1 MKNRTNHPFPTLKF
15 TKNYRKC
22 IFLGLLDH
30 FVPKNTCPRYP
41 NCIKNSP
48 LLSKQLESCR
58 EEYGGSIMLISNK
71 NDTKCAA
78 DVQYIECSYERETD
92 EYYISL
98 FDNLGSECIEIMGT
112 NSEEVKKYLST
123 DMTSY
128 LQTKDDFELEIL
140 TVNFMK
146 RCLTFTK
153 VGI

>member
-1 MKNRTNHPFPTLKF
+1 
-15 TKNYRKC
+15 
-22 IFLGLLDH
+22 
-30 FVPKNTCPRYP
+30 
-41 NCIKNSP
+41 
-48 LLSKQLESCR
+48 
-58 EEYGGSIMLISNK
+58 MLISNK